1 MLQYI
6 VYMLK
11 VVDYVYIYTTNVFKK
26 TDNVFYSFSVPLTP
40 LPKVENVA
48 PSITGSAHSDHSPR
62 EQNGFTMSSSSH
74 DAASPPPENNSTAA
88 PSIDKKNKKK
98 LSIGG
103 SFTKFWKG
111 NKKVKDNGMELDIDT
126 FWCIR

>member
-1 MLQYI
+1 
-6 VYMLK
+6 MLK
-11 VVDYVYIYTTNVFKK
+11 MVCIYYYKLSSRRQIVF
-26 TDNVFYSFSVPLTP
+26 NCNLSYALFFSVPVTP

-48 PSITGSAHSDHSPR
+48 PSITGSTHSDHSPR
-62 EQNGFTMSSSSH
+62 EQNGFTLSH
-74 DAASPPPENNSTAA
+74 DAASPPPESNGTAA

-111 NKKVKDNGMELDIDT
+111 NKKVKDNGMEFDIDN
-126 FWCIR
+126 F

>member
-1 MLQYI
+1 M
-6 VYMLK
+6 
-11 VVDYVYIYTTNVFKK
+11 YIYTANVFRV
-26 TDNVFYSFSVPLTP
+26 NGQCLIAISAMFYYVLFFLVPITP
-40 LPKVENVA
+40 LPKVENVS

-74 DAASPPPENNSTAA
+74 DAASPPPENNGTAA

-111 NKKVKDNGMELDIDT
+111 NKKVKDNGMELNIDN
-126 FWCIR
+126 F